1 MTITKGPPTFNLGTI
16 VRIHLINHFIYKL
29 TLSSHYFSCHIYLL
43 KSCYYLLIVIIR
55 VFVEILPS
63 SFLPLALKHA
73 PYSFLCKFFL
83 KWIIRGFLFGFVFG
97 LQFKAS
103 LIIIP
108 TLVLVWRSFFVIVVN
123 HHSRFNIFLDSFI
136 VYINFWMYHIHF
148 YSSTFQTNHCD
159 PLLGKIE
166 L

>member
-1 MTITKGPPTFNLGTI
+1 MFLIFLSFPLLPWFWSLLFHIELVMLAWIYVALRNRDNIIFLSMWYTKADTCDMTITKGPPTFNLGTI

-97 LQFKAS
+97 L
-103 LIIIP
+103 
-108 TLVLVWRSFFVIVVN
+108 
-123 HHSRFNIFLDSFI
+123 
-136 VYINFWMYHIHF
+136 
-148 YSSTFQTNHCD
+148 
-159 PLLGKIE
+159 
-166 L
+166 